1 MLDLAKNYEFDF
13 IKIIMMME
21 ENGIKLDTHALEIL
35 MKKFES
41 EIKILSEEIYAL
53 CEDRFNLNSPKQVG
67 DILFEKLKL
76 PSGKKV
82 RQGILPMKKS

>member
-1 MLDLAKNYEFDF
+1 MKSKN
-13 IKIIMMME
+13 
-21 ENGIKLDTHALEIL
+21 
-35 MKKFES
+35 
-41 EIKILSEEIYAL
+41 LSEEIYTL

-82 RQGILPMKKS
+82 KQDILPMKSFKCTFR